1 VRDSV
6 GADEQYLEQF
16 RLHLRRIPAPE
27 REEIAREITSH
38 FAEARAQGRQVT
50 EVIDRLGPPQRL
62 ARSYQT
68 ETILDRRG
76 TARSFVSVFIAAVP
90 AVSTSVASILI
101 VPLLIASAVGLT
113 LGGAATIMAGIL
125 SFVAP
130 GLVRV
135 DPATP
140 FGQVMALVV
149 GLITVGVGLFSVRAL
164 RWYLRVA
171 VRTLRSGLL
180 PIS

>member
-16 RLHLRRIPAPE
+16 RLHLRRIAAPE
-27 REEIAREITSH
+27 REEITREITSH
-38 FAEARAQGRQVT
+38 FAEARAQGRNVE
-50 EVIDRLGPPQRL
+50 EVIERLGPPHRL

-68 ETILDRRG
+68 ETILNRRG
-76 TARSFVSVFIAAVP
+76 TAGSFVAVFTAAAP
-90 AVSTSVASILI
+90 LVSTSLASIVI
-101 VPLLIASAVGLT
+101 VPLLIASAIGLT
-113 LGGAATIMAGIL
+113 LGGAATIVAGIL

-140 FGQVMALVV
+140 FGQVIAVVV
-149 GLITVGVGLFSVRAL
+149 GLIALGVGLLSVRAL
-164 RWYLRVA
+164 RLYLRAA
-171 VRTLRSGLL
+171 VGILRRGLL